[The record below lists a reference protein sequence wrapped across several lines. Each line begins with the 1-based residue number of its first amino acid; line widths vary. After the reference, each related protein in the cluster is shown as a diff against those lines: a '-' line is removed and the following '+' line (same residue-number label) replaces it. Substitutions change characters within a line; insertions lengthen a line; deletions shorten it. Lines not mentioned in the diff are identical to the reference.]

1 MIPPLSSRTKR
12 SSWAAE
18 AVRGEA
24 AGAACV
30 FTCLGWVWEGDR
42 EVLMK
47 RWRGERKRGSK
58 TTKRESQ
65 WWEELVRDL
74 EAVIG
79 DDDTEKEE
87 AN

>member
-1 MIPPLSSRTKR
+1 MRQ
-12 SSWAAE
+12 W
-18 AVRGEA
+18 
-24 AGAACV
+24 
-30 FTCLGWVWEGDR
+30 W
-42 EVLMK
+42 
-47 RWRGERKRGSK
+47 GERKRGSK